1 MEQET
6 ITTMQGTHTGELIVI
21 ETMVEQKTKVELMGI
36 TTRTEDHLESGDHH
50 GQTPIEL
57 VDQKAMPEL
66 NEKVM

>member
-21 ETMVEQKTKVELMGI
+21 ETMVEVELMGI

-57 VDQKAMPEL
+57 VDQKAMQEL
-66 NEKVM
+66 NEKVP